1 MTDTPLDFGLNEV
14 VTEALARVSTQAV
27 VCRFYAQN
35 PIGIGTNHEH
45 KGRGKPFLSK
55 KSRSE
60 TDRGKARPN
69 ACPTSPF
76 WRPGPRGSDP
86 PPCGPTRGRAAARA
100 ARGRVGW
107 TGAHLRGMRHWPPPL
122 PSPASGGGIRKGR
135 RRSDNRS

>member
-27 VCRFYAQN
+27 VCRFYAPN

-45 KGRGKPFLSK
+45 KGRVKPFLSK

-76 WRPGPRGSDP
+76 GGQD
-86 PPCGPTRGRAAARA
+86 RAAP
-100 ARGRVGW
+100 
-107 TGAHLRGMRHWPPPL
+107 TLPL
-122 PSPASGGGIRKGR
+122 VAGESQISRTVL
-135 RRSDNRS
+135 